1 MARVLCIGALRKVI
15 MSESN
20 TVFVLIFHFVS
31 ASDEMAN
38 LLIKNG
44 VKDVSV
50 QDHMGKTPLYYAVL
64 TGNSKFQEAVK
75 HYLAFGLA
83 ATPQSHVEL
92 LMLVVGVYFRV
103 FI

>member
-1 MARVLCIGALRKVI
+1 
-15 MSESN
+15 
-20 TVFVLIFHFVS
+20 
-31 ASDEMAN
+31 MAN
-38 LLIKNG
+38 ILIKNG
-44 VKDVSV
+44 VKNVSV

-83 ATPQSHVEL
+83 VAPQLHLEL
-92 LMLVVGVYFRV
+92 LMLVIGVYFMT